1 MVHNSYG
8 ANLKKWEGAN
18 WKTGGWREGQSLS
31 LPCLKPFVHRHLR
44 GVTGGREG
52 KISNPCFLPT
62 FTSSSSGNK
71 VKRIDTFTPSS
82 CHLFTYRISETGTPH
97 RVIIDLLDKKIDLSL
112 HISETFCTFAIVPIP
127 KPCLWAGLT
136 RSGDLY
142 IGKALLDALCLTLW
156 NLAVST
162 CLSNCKATMTLM
174 GM

>member
-1 MVHNSYG
+1 MERISKDG
-8 ANLKKWEGAN
+8 ECAN

-31 LPCLKPFVHRHLR
+31 LPYLKLFVHRHLK

-82 CHLFTYRISETGTPH
+82 FCHLFTYKISETGTPH

-142 IGKALLDALCLTLW
+142 IGKALLDALCLTFR
-156 NLAVST
+156 NLAVPNY
-162 CLSNCKATMTLM
+162 LSRDKATMTLM

>member
-1 MVHNSYG
+1 M
-8 ANLKKWEGAN
+8 
-18 WKTGGWREGQSLS
+18 
-31 LPCLKPFVHRHLR
+31 P
-44 GVTGGREG
+44 
-52 KISNPCFLPT
+52 
-62 FTSSSSGNK
+62 SSSGNR

-142 IGKALLDALCLTLW
+142 IGKALLDALCLTHR
-156 NLAVST
+156 NLAVPKQIVK
-162 CLSNCKATMTLM
+162 LQSNNDAHGYVVFMPAINMKLLLAAYNCGIYIHTGVGFGVARFDRQGDARASECGTSNR
-174 GM
+174 